1 MLLLRCLRKVVGV
14 VTVFNSITLVL
25 KYVREISEK
34 SLEQK
39 AVTKGRSKFRFEIV
53 LEFKT
58 QLL

>member
-25 KYVREISEK
+25 KYAREISEK

-39 AVTKGRSKFRFEIV
+39 SVTKGRSKFRFEIV

-58 QLL
+58 